1 MPSMRLDASVLWI
14 LATSSRAVSTSGS
27 ASMKSS
33 WRPRH
38 SWRRV
43 IRATTSGVRSSLGRF
58 MKSNSCIARMVYR
71 AKIVFF
77 CLKNEFSA
85 SKQRKMMQKA
95 IEMR

>member
-1 MPSMRLDASVLWI
+1 MI
-14 LATSSRAVSTSGS
+14 LQFTC
-27 ASMKSS
+27 KL
-33 WRPRH
+33 PCEPYPEIEH
-38 SWRRV
+38 
-43 IRATTSGVRSSLGRF
+43 